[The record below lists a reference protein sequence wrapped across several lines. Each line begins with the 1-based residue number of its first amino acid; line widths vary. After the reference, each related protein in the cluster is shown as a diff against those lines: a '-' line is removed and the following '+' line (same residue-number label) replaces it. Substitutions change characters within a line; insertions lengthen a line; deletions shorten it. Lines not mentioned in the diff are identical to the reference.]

1 MLIAAAPLASS
12 KEQSLLARVT
22 VYWAS
27 GGSGSDSWT
36 RKHIAASGAHLRAGH
51 CAVDPR
57 RIPYGSRV
65 ILPDGELV
73 AVDTGS
79 AVRSRRAARLCGRS
93 ASEKSAIVVDRFFE
107 TKGQALSW
115 ANRNP
120 QFMTVRVQ
128 SPNETLTTVKTVQTT
143 ATSKLVAN
151 NSKTSMI
158 RTVATT
164 SSTMKRIVSNP
175 APQPVALRTNAVV
188 KVPAPKQVA
197 ANSARSGTN
206 DLESALANPQQKLL
220 AEYNANEPRSHYGR
234 SVAYTR

>member
-1 MLIAAAPLASS
+1 MKYTLGLLLLFAAAPLASS

-36 RKHIAASGAHLRAGH
+36 RKHVAASGAHLRAGH

-115 ANRNP
+115 ANQNP
-120 QFMTVRVQ
+120 QFMTVRVH
-128 SPNETLTTVKTVQTT
+128 SSNEALTTVEK
-143 ATSKLVAN
+143 A
-151 NSKTSMI
+151 
-158 RTVATT
+158 RTRVSTT
-164 SSTMKRIVSNP
+164 SSTTKQIVSNP
-175 APQPVALRTNAVV
+175 APQTAALRAKAVLT
-188 KVPAPKQVA
+188 VPAPKLVA
-197 ANSARSGTN
+197 TNSTRSATN
-206 DLESALANPQQKLL
+206 EIQSALANPQQKLL
-220 AEYNANEPRSHYGR
+220 AQYNANEPRSHYGR